1 MVTVTHS
8 VVYCLAYSDVN
19 CEPTPEEGMPLR
31 DYLQMKFGEGAAEHF
46 LSGQSPIA
54 QHGKAVV
61 GSCSITL

>member
-1 MVTVTHS
+1 
-8 VVYCLAYSDVN
+8 
-19 CEPTPEEGMPLR
+19 MPLR